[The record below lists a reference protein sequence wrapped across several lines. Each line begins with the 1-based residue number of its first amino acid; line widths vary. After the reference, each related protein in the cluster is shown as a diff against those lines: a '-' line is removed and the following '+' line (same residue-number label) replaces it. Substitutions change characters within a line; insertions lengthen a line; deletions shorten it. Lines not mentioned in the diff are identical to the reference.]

1 MTDCEH
7 CQYHQPASATD
18 PTCSCDVGADTTE
31 WKCEMRSLPYLPEE
45 VIVTNSQD
53 SPVLIIENPPGPIV
67 TIHYD
72 GTIEFGEGITPSDAA
87 REMWD
92 VFSGLVQ
99 RTYQGVIE
107 ERDALQAEVTR
118 LRAARVREG
127 DA

>member
-1 MTDCEH
+1 M
-7 CQYHQPASATD
+7 
-18 PTCSCDVGADTTE
+18 
-31 WKCEMRSLPYLPEE
+31 
-45 VIVTNSQD
+45 TNSQD